1 MRSKLLIG
9 TAALLAG
16 MAVASAQNMP
26 QGGGQQ
32 APAAAPEK
40 GAPPSA
46 QPGQR
51 GGQAQPSQ
59 DKGAQQSQDKG
70 KAQQGQA
77 PAQRG
82 QKDQT
87 TGQGAQGQGEQGKA
101 QRQPETKGQG
111 ESKGQ
116 TQGQT
121 PQRDQSQQ
129 GQTQQRNQSAPQQ
142 SQGQQDQRQPS
153 QAQGQQGQSG
163 GAANLTTEQRTRIRE
178 TVISSGPKVSS
189 VNFSL
194 SVGTVV
200 PRTVTVVA
208 VPAIIVEVYPQY
220 RGLLYF
226 VVGDQ
231 IIIVDQSHKIV
242 AVISV

>member
-1 MRSKLLIG
+1 
-9 TAALLAG
+9 
-16 MAVASAQNMP
+16 MP
-26 QGGGQQ
+26 QGGAQQ
-32 APAAAPEK
+32 APAAAPERS
-40 GAPPSA
+40 APPAA
-46 QPGQR
+46 Q
-51 GGQAQPSQ
+51 
-59 DKGAQQSQDKG
+59 QDKG
-70 KAQQGQA
+70 KAQQQGQA

-111 ESKGQ
+111 EGKGQ

-142 SQGQQDQRQPS
+142 TQGQKDQGQKDQRQPS

-163 GAANLTTEQRTRIRE
+163 ASATLTTEQRTRIRE

>member
-16 MAVASAQNMP
+16 VALASAQNMP
-26 QGGGQQ
+26 GGGRESGGAQGPAAQGPGAQGGAAGQ
-32 APAAAPEK
+32 ERK
-40 GAPPSA
+40 
-46 QPGQR
+46 
-51 GGQAQPSQ
+51 GQAQQ
-59 DKGAQQSQDKG
+59 DRTM
-70 KAQQGQA
+70 
-77 PAQRG
+77 QRG

-111 ESKGQ
+111 EGKGQ

-142 SQGQQDQRQPS
+142 TQGQKDQGQKDQRQPS

-163 GAANLTTEQRTRIRE
+163 ASATLTTEQRTRIRE

>member
-1 MRSKLLIG
+1 M
-9 TAALLAG
+9 
-16 MAVASAQNMP
+16 VE
-26 QGGGQQ
+26 GGRNL
-32 APAAAPEK
+32 PLV
-40 GAPPSA
+40 
-46 QPGQR
+46 
-51 GGQAQPSQ
+51 
-59 DKGAQQSQDKG
+59 
-70 KAQQGQA
+70 
-77 PAQRG
+77 
-82 QKDQT
+82 QT
-87 TGQGAQGQGEQGKA
+87 W

-111 ESKGQ
+111 ETKGQ

-121 PQRDQSQQ
+121 PQRDQS
-129 GQTQQRNQSAPQQ
+129 APQQ
-142 SQGQQDQRQPS
+142 SQGQKDQGKDQGQRQPS

-163 GAANLTTEQRTRIRE
+163 ASATLTTEQRTRIRE

>member
-32 APAAAPEK
+32 GPAAAPEK
-40 GAPPSA
+40 SAPPSA
-46 QPGQR
+46 QPGQK
-51 GGQAQPSQ
+51 GGQAQQ
-59 DKGAQQSQDKG
+59 NQDKG
-70 KAQQGQA
+70 KAQQQGQA

-116 TQGQT
+116 S

-178 TVISSGPKVSS
+178 TVITSGPKVSS

-220 RGLLYF
+220 RGLMYF

>member
-32 APAAAPEK
+32 GHAAAPEK
-40 GAPPSA
+40 SAPPSA
-46 QPGQR
+46 QPGQK
-51 GGQAQPSQ
+51 GGQAQQ
-59 DKGAQQSQDKG
+59 NQDKG
-70 KAQQGQA
+70 KAHQQGQA

-101 QRQPETKGQG
+101 QRQPESKGQG

-116 TQGQT
+116 TQGQS

-142 SQGQQDQRQPS
+142 SQGQDQRQPS

-163 GAANLTTEQRTRIRE
+163 ASATLTTEQRTRIRE

-220 RGLLYF
+220 RGLMYF

>member
-32 APAAAPEK
+32 GPAAAPEK
-40 GAPPSA
+40 SAPPSA
-46 QPGQR
+46 QPGQK
-51 GGQAQPSQ
+51 GGQAQQ
-59 DKGAQQSQDKG
+59 NQDKG
-70 KAQQGQA
+70 KAQQQGQA

-116 TQGQT
+116 TQGQS

-142 SQGQQDQRQPS
+142 SQGQDQGQRQPS

-163 GAANLTTEQRTRIRE
+163 ASATLTTEQRTRIRE

-220 RGLLYF
+220 RGLMYF

>member
-32 APAAAPEK
+32 GPAGAPEK
-40 GAPPSA
+40 SAPPSA

-51 GGQAQPSQ
+51 GGQAQP
-59 DKGAQQSQDKG
+59 SQDKG

-129 GQTQQRNQSAPQQ
+129 GQQNQ
-142 SQGQQDQRQPS
+142 GQRQPS

-178 TVISSGPKVSS
+178 TVITSGPKVSS

-200 PRTVTVVA
+200 PRTVTVVG

-220 RGLLYF
+220 RGLMYF